1 MQKTSQ
7 DFLTGVPAKLSSRR
21 VLRHV
26 ETGLERIQRC
36 RPAIRDARRVRSL
49 VEITWES
56 LELYTICT
64 DLAEDAELRA
74 LVAQARGTIYT
85 HLVGSGDQ
93 AV

>member
-1 MQKTSQ
+1 MQKIPRH
-7 DFLTGVPAKLSSRR
+7 FPAGVPAKLTSRR

-26 ETGLERIQRC
+26 ETCLERIQRS
-36 RPAIRDARRVRSL
+36 RPAVREARRVRSL
-49 VEITWES
+49 VEMTWES

>member
-1 MQKTSQ
+1 MQKIPRH
-7 DFLTGVPAKLSSRR
+7 FPTGVPAKMASRR

-26 ETGLERIQRC
+26 ETCLERIQRC

-49 VEITWES
+49 VEMTWES

-64 DLAEDAELRA
+64 DLADDPELRA

-93 AV
+93 VV